1 MGIPSDDESQARLTR
16 MMASKLSAYPDSMS
30 WIIERYKEIEK
41 ADDAEVQ
48 RRLGISDNDY
58 YHLAV
63 CGRPRS
69 DLFALDIEILAER
82 FNIEQARLANLIR
95 RVDSITTFR
104 NYSEVASS
112 GMVAAARDVAE
123 EQEDYDATPDNCGAP
138 PSKPDIEQ

>member
-16 MMASKLSAYPDSMS
+16 LMASKLAAYADSMS
-30 WIIERYKEIEK
+30 WIFERYKEIEK
-41 ADDAEVQ
+41 IDDAEVQ
-48 RRLGISDNDY
+48 RRLRISENDY

-82 FNIEQARLANLIR
+82 FNIEQAPLANLIR

-104 NYSEVASS
+104 SYSDVASS
-112 GMVAAARDVAE
+112 GVLAAARDVAE
-123 EQEDYDATPDNCGAP
+123 EQEDYDATQDDRGVP
-138 PSKPDIEQ
+138 PSKSDIEE